1 MTSEEAKAYFQKCNE
16 NIVAVAKEE
25 NAYDYDNEE
34 IMAVS
39 MKEAYDANV
48 VAIYALNELSKTR
61 GLALVDDSE

>member
-1 MTSEEAKAYFQKCNE
+1 MTIEEAKAYFQKCNE

-39 MKEAYDANV
+39 MKEAYDANA
-48 VAIYALNELSKTR
+48 VAISALNELSKAR